1 MSVFVGTRVG
11 EAGPHEREGGE
22 AMDILSDP
30 AMLARIQ
37 FALAAIYH
45 YIFVPM
51 SVGLGLI
58 MAISETRYYRSQ
70 DPRDRATSRLWLK
83 IFTVTF
89 TVGVAT
95 GITMEF
101 MFGTNWAQYSRY
113 VGDIFGAPLA
123 AEALFAFFLES
134 VFLGVMLFG
143 RKKVSRTFYM
153 ISTWLV
159 WFGSALSALWI
170 IIANSWMQTP
180 AGYEI
185 VQTDTGA
192 KAVLTNFAEAVFNPS
207 TFARYAHTLFALLIT
222 GAFIAIAVSAYYL
235 LKKKH
240 IHFAKTTMQSSV
252 IVALVTTVILFP
264 TAHAQAVVVAENQP
278 LKLAAMEGQYETE
291 PAALYLFGFVDTV
304 NETVHGLAIP
314 GGTSFLAS
322 GDFGKEY
329 PGLYDAAEAEGV
341 STDEMPPTVF
351 VFQTYHGMVMLS
363 GAIALCLI
371 VALWVTFKRLKKTPE
386 GETPTINKWLLRLL
400 LVSPLFPLL
409 AIELGWLTAEFG
421 RQPWVVQGL
430 LRTNDAISGAVTS
443 GELIFTIIVFA
454 VIYLAILIAWAGIV
468 IHIVK
473 KGPGEPRLST
483 ASAAAASADAPSA
496 SDGKEA

>member
-1 MSVFVGTRVG
+1 
-11 EAGPHEREGGE
+11 
-22 AMDILSDP
+22 MDFLSDP

-37 FALAAIYH
+37 FALTVIFH
-45 YIFVPM
+45 FVFVPL

-58 MAISETRYYRSQ
+58 MAISETRYYRSK

-89 TVGVAT
+89 TVGVAS
-95 GITMEF
+95 GVTMEF
-101 MFGTNWAQYSRY
+101 MFGTNWADYSRY

-143 RKKVSRTFYM
+143 RKKVSPRFYM
-153 ISTWLV
+153 VSTWLV
-159 WFGSALSALWI
+159 WGGSMLSALWI

-185 VQTDTGA
+185 VETDTGT
-192 KAVLTNFAEAVFNPS
+192 KAVLTDFVQAAFNPS
-207 TFARYAHTLFALLIT
+207 TFARYMHTLFALLIM
-222 GAFIAIAVSAYYL
+222 GAFVAIAVSAFYL

-240 IHFAKTTMQSSV
+240 VHFAKTTMQSAT
-252 IVALVTTVILFP
+252 IVALVTTIILLP

-341 STDEMPPTVF
+341 STDELPPTAF
-351 VFQTYHGMVMLS
+351 VFQTYHGMVMLF

-371 VALWVTFKRLKKTPE
+371 AALWITFKRLKKSGE
-386 GETPTINKWLLRLL
+386 GEIPAISKWPLRLL
-400 LVSPLFPLL
+400 VISPLFPLL

-421 RQPWVVQGL
+421 RQPWIVQGL
-430 LRTNDAISGAVTS
+430 LRTNDAISGAVTA
-443 GELIFTIIVFA
+443 GELIFTIVVFI
-454 VIYLAILIAWAGIV
+454 VIYLVIFVAWAGIV
-468 IHIVK
+468 IHIIK
-473 KGPGEPRLST
+473 KGPGEPRLAAAAST
-483 ASAAAASADAPSA
+483 ASAAGQASAAEEAAGAACAEPPTT
-496 SDGKEA
+496 DGKEA

>member
-1 MSVFVGTRVG
+1 
-11 EAGPHEREGGE
+11 
-22 AMDILSDP
+22 MDFLSDP

-37 FALAAIYH
+37 FALVVIVH
-45 YIFVPM
+45 FIFVPL

-58 MAISETRYYRSQ
+58 MAISETRYFKSG

-89 TVGVAT
+89 TVGVVT

-101 MFGTNWAQYSRY
+101 MFGTNWADYSRY

-143 RKKVSRTFYM
+143 RKKVSRGFYM
-153 ISTWLV
+153 VSTWLV

-185 VQTDTGA
+185 VETDTGT

-207 TFARYAHTLFALLIT
+207 TFARYTHTLFALLIM
-222 GAFIAIAVSAYYL
+222 GAFVAIAVSAYYL

-240 IHFAKTTMQSSV
+240 IHFAKTTLQSSV
-252 IVALVTTVILFP
+252 IVALVTTIILLP

-322 GDFGKEY
+322 GDFTTEY
-329 PGLYDAAEAEGV
+329 PGLHDAAAAEGV
-341 STDEMPPTVF
+341 SEDELPPTAF
-351 VFQTYHGMVMLS
+351 VFQTYHGMVMLF

-371 VALWVTFKRLKKTPE
+371 VALWITFRRVKKTPE
-386 GETPTINKWLLRLL
+386 GEAPAISKWPLRLL
-400 LVSPLFPLL
+400 VIAPLFPLL

-421 RQPWVVQGL
+421 RQPWIVQGL

-443 GELIFTIIVFA
+443 GELILTIIIFIVL
-454 VIYLAILIAWAGIV
+454 YLLIVVTWAGI
-468 IHIVK
+468 ILHIVR
-473 KGPGEPRLST
+473 KGPGEPKLPAT
-483 ASAAAASADAPSA
+483 AAVAAPAGVEAAAPA

>member
-1 MSVFVGTRVG
+1 
-11 EAGPHEREGGE
+11 
-22 AMDILSDP
+22 MDFLSDP

-37 FALAAIYH
+37 FALVIVFH
-45 YIFVPM
+45 FLFVPL

-58 MAISETRYYRSQ
+58 MAISETRYFRTE

-89 TVGVAT
+89 TVGVVT
-95 GITMEF
+95 GVTMEF
-101 MFGTNWAQYSRY
+101 MFGTNWAGYSRY

-143 RKKVSRTFYM
+143 RKKVSRGFYLA
-153 ISTWLV
+153 STWLV
-159 WFGSALSALWI
+159 WIGSMFSALWI

-185 VQTDTGA
+185 VQTDTGT
-192 KAVLTNFAEAVFNPS
+192 KAVLTNFAEAIFNPS
-207 TFARYAHTLFALLIT
+207 TFARYTHTLFALLIM
-222 GAFIAIAVSAYYL
+222 GAFVAIAVSAYYL

-240 IHFAKTTMQSSV
+240 IHFAKTTMKSAS
-252 IVALVTTVILFP
+252 IAALITTVILLP

-278 LKLAAMEGQYETE
+278 HKLAAMEGQYETE

-304 NETVHGLAIP
+304 NETVHGLGIP

-322 GDFGKEY
+322 GDFSKEY
-329 PGLYDAAEAEGV
+329 PGLHDAAEAEGV
-341 STDEMPPTVF
+341 SEDELPPTFF
-351 VFQTYHGMVMLS
+351 VFQTYHGMVMMS
-363 GAIALCLI
+363 GAIILCML
-371 VALWVTFKRLKKTPE
+371 VALWITFRRLRKSGE
-386 GETPTINKWLLRLL
+386 GETPVISKWPLRLL
-400 LVSPLFPLL
+400 VIAPIFPIT

-421 RQPWVVQGL
+421 RQPWIVQGL

-443 GELIFTIIVFA
+443 GELIFTILVFI
-454 VIYLAILIAWAGIV
+454 VIYLIIFVAWAGIIV
-468 IHIVK
+468 HIVR
-473 KGPGEPRLST
+473 KGPGEPRLAGST
-483 ASAAAASADAPSA
+483 AAQEGAGAEGATMADSAAAPA